1 MGSEDHNLSF
11 RPMNPKL
18 REIRTQPIVSRG
30 QQGILLSD
38 PLGINPGALF
48 IPRPLALILALLDGT
63 RDIGTVRAGFELRT
77 GTPLNTSILERLI
90 SELDEA
96 LFLDNERFAQAY
108 ALATEDF
115 RSAVSRLPI
124 LVGRYCPADAGELGA
139 FLQTYLN
146 QIDNADMGSL
156 SHVKGLVSPHIDF
169 PRGGPIYARVWAKAK
184 AAVNEAELVIILG
197 TDHNGGEGTITLT
210 RQNYETPWGIIPTAQ
225 DVVDE
230 VAAEAG
236 DEVFR
241 YELHHS
247 VEHSVEAAIIWLH
260 YLLGGRQCQVLPV
273 LCGSFRQFIDRGES
287 PSQSAHISATVETLK
302 RVAARRRTLVV
313 AAGDLAHVGPA
324 FGDPYSVDFAG
335 RAKLASQDKRLM
347 EIMSRGQAQD
357 FYEEIRRED
366 DRRHICG
373 MPPIYIT
380 QSVLSGVDGSSV
392 GYAQCPASEDG
403 SSVVSICGMIY
414 HA

>member
-1 MGSEDHNLSF
+1 MGSADHSLSF

-38 PLGINPGALF
+38 PLSISPGALF
-48 IPRPLALILALLDGT
+48 IPRPLALILALLDGK

-115 RSAVSRLPI
+115 RSAASRLPI
-124 LVGRYCPADAGELGA
+124 LVGRCCPADAGGLGA
-139 FLQTYLN
+139 FLQTYLD
-146 QIDNADMGSL
+146 QMDDADMDSL
-156 SHVKGLVSPHIDF
+156 SDVKGLVSPHIDF

-184 AAVNEAELVIILG
+184 AAVNEAELVVILG

-260 YLLGGRQCQVLPV
+260 YLLDGRQCQVLPV

-302 RVAARRRTLVV
+302 RVAARRQTLVV

-335 RAKLASQDKRLM
+335 RAKLASQDKRLI

-414 HA
+414 HT